1 MERPKRR
8 DPQQMIG
15 QTISHYLIVEKLGSG
30 GMGEVFKAE
39 DLQLGRFVALKFLS
53 GELAKDPVSLERFH
67 REARTASSLD
77 HPNICTTFEV
87 GEHNG
92 VPFIAMQYLEGV
104 TLHRRIADRPLPIEQ
119 TLEIAIQIAD
129 ALEAAHSKR
138 IVHRD
143 IKPANILITS
153 QGQAKILD
161 FGLAKL
167 TAPPGSGPS
176 EATRTLG
183 ADLTSPGSA
192 VGTAAFMSPE
202 QALGRELDPR
212 TDLFSFG
219 AVLYKMLTGKPP
231 FEGETTT
238 AIFDAI
244 LHTTPIEPVRLN
256 REVSAEM
263 ERIVYKALEKDR
275 ELRYQSAADLRTD
288 LKRLRRESEAIR
300 ISSAHPAQKPGTKP
314 AAVAP
319 PPARR
324 RTALVKILVAAGLL
338 ALMAGAFLFRRWQ
351 RTGRLSEKDTVVLAD
366 FDNSTGD
373 PVFDDTLK
381 EALSVALRQSPFLN
395 ALSSDKVNGTLHQM
409 RLPPE
414 TPLTPERAR
423 EVCQRAGSRA
433 YIAGSIARL
442 GTEYVIG
449 LKAVNC
455 RTSDILGQEQA
466 TAPAKERVLDVL
478 GNAATRLRS
487 ELGESLATIRKY
499 DVPLVQATTSS
510 LEALKAYS
518 LGVKTADEKGP
529 AASLPFDLNAIQ
541 LDPEFAMAY
550 RAVGVDYSNLAQTG
564 RSSEYLT
571 KAFQLREHASEREA
585 LIIAADYY
593 FLVTGELQ
601 KAAQTFQH
609 IITIYP
615 RDEAALNNL
624 GSVYEQLGQYEKA
637 IEIERRDIAINPGT
651 VTAWEN
657 LANDYL
663 ALGRFAEARQTIAGA
678 QAIGL
683 DDYLLHMAQYALA
696 FLAND
701 ARALA
706 EQQAWF
712 AGRPEAEPYG
722 LALASRTEAFH
733 GRATKADELERK
745 AVEAALS
752 GDDRENAALWL
763 ASGALRHAA
772 FGNSAEA
779 REQANAALR
788 QAPGNQAAEILAAL
802 ALAAAGDAPRAES
815 LNRDLRTRFPLDT
828 NVQSYWSPAI
838 DAQIALTRKDPS
850 SAVGALQATAAMEYS
865 GIPFELNLSCL
876 YPTYLR
882 GQAYLGTGQGAA
894 AAGEFEKILNRP
906 GMVWN
911 CWTGALAHLGMA
923 RAKALESRT
932 SQGADADAARVRG
945 LTAYKD
951 FLTLWK
957 DAGAEVPILKDA
969 KAEYAALRE
978 PRRASLE
985 RK

>member
-1 MERPKRR
+1 
-8 DPQQMIG
+8 MIG
-15 QTISHYLIVEKLGSG
+15 QTISHYRIVEKLGNG
-30 GMGEVFKAE
+30 GMGVVFKAE

-53 GELAKDPVSLERFH
+53 GELAQDPVSLERFH
-67 REARTASSLD
+67 REARTASALD

-104 TLHRRIADRPLPIEQ
+104 TLDRRIAGRPLPMEQ

-129 ALEAAHSKR
+129 ALDAAHGKSV
-138 IVHRD
+138 VHRD
-143 IKPANILITS
+143 IKPANILLTT

-167 TAPPGSGPS
+167 TASPGTGPS
-176 EATRTLG
+176 DPTRTLG
-183 ADLTSPGSA
+183 VEITSAGSA

-202 QALGRELDPR
+202 QALGRELDHR

-219 AVLYKMLTGKPP
+219 AVLYIMLTGKLP
-231 FEGETTT
+231 FEGETPA

-244 LHTTPIEPVRLN
+244 LHKTPTEPVRLN
-256 REVSAEM
+256 REVPAEM
-263 ERIVYKALEKDR
+263 DRIVYKALEKDR
-275 ELRYQSAADLRTD
+275 ELRYQSAADIRTD

-300 ISSAHPAQKPGTKP
+300 ISSAYPAQEPGTHR

-319 PPARR
+319 PPAKRR
-324 RTALVKILVAAGLL
+324 SAPVKILLAAALL
-338 ALMAGAFLFRRWQ
+338 AALAGAFVFRRSQ
-351 RTGRLSEKDTVVLAD
+351 RAGRLSEKDTVVLAD

-381 EALSVALRQSPFLN
+381 QALSVALRQSPFLN
-395 ALSSDKVNGTLHQM
+395 ALSPDKVNGTLRLM

-423 EVCQRAGSRA
+423 EVCQRAGSKA

-442 GTEYVIG
+442 GTDYVVG

-466 TAPAKERVLDVL
+466 TAPAKEKVLDVL
-478 GNAATRLRS
+478 GHAATRLRS

-518 LGVKTADEKGP
+518 LGVKTSDEKGP
-529 AASLPFDLNAIQ
+529 AASLPFDLQAIQ

-550 RAVGVDYSNLAQTG
+550 RAVGLDYSNLAQTG
-564 RSSEYLT
+564 RSSEYLA
-571 KAFQLREHASEREA
+571 KAFDLRERASEREA
-585 LIIAADYY
+585 MIIAADYY

-601 KAAQTFQH
+601 KAAQTFQQ
-609 IITIYP
+609 IVAIYP
-615 RDEAALNNL
+615 RDEAAVNNL

-637 IEIERRDIAINPGT
+637 IEIERRDIAMNPDA

-663 ALGRFAEARQTIAGA
+663 ALQRFEEARQTIANAHA
-678 QAIGL
+678 QGL
-683 DDYLLHMAQYALA
+683 EDYLLHMAQYALA

-712 AGRPEAEPYG
+712 GGWPEAEPYG

-733 GRATKADELERK
+733 GRAKRADELERK
-745 AVEAALS
+745 AIESALR
-752 GDDRENAALWL
+752 GDNRENAALWQ
-763 ASGALRHAA
+763 ASGAFRHAA
-772 FGNSAEA
+772 FGNPAEA
-779 REQANAALR
+779 RGQANAALR

-802 ALAAAGDAPRAES
+802 ALAAADDAPRAES

-838 DAQIALTRKDPS
+838 GAQIALTRKDP
-850 SAVGALQATAAMEYS
+850 AGALDALQATTALEYS

-882 GQAYLGTGQGAA
+882 GEAYLASGQGAA

-911 CWTGALAHLGMA
+911 CWTGSLAHLGMA
-923 RAKALESRT
+923 RANALESRT
-932 SQGADADAARVRG
+932 SQGADADAAGVRA
-945 LTAYKD
+945 LAAYKD

-957 DAGAEVPILKDA
+957 DAGPEVPILKAA

-978 PRRASLE
+978 FRRSSLE